1 VAADLMSD
9 PSFDQSAEV
18 RPGHSLHGFLVVAPI
33 GCWSA
38 SLVLDIASWFAPDPA
53 LLVRISA
60 WLVGA
65 GLITATVAGVAGM
78 VEAAPI
84 PPGTAANRRVLVHLG
99 LVMTALVLY
108 AFGLILR
115 AAVQVGQPAAPSTLA
130 ISAVGALL
138 VGLIAYTGRVVRR
151 SRRAVSQRVVRGDRP
166 ESGP

>member
-9 PSFDQSAEV
+9 PSVGQPSEIRA
-18 RPGHSLHGFLVVAPI
+18 GHSLHGYLVVAPI
-33 GCWSA
+33 GCWFA

-53 LLVRISA
+53 LPVRISA
-60 WLVGA
+60 WLVGG

-130 ISAVGALL
+130 ISAVGVLL

-151 SRRAVSQRVVRGDRP
+151 SRRAVSQRAVRGDRP